1 MDQVDSTQTASLW
14 DPPGPWD
21 FPPPPPPGRPGV
33 SRDGP
38 GTPWG
43 RPDSLG
49 IPRRAPRPLPG
60 TSRTPPQ
67 IRVDIR
73 STRHKF
79 GPAECA
85 KRLN

>member
-21 FPPPPPPGRPGV
+21 FPPPPPPGRPVV

-38 GTPWG
+38 GTPGG

-49 IPRRAPRPLPG
+49 IPRRAPRPPPG
-60 TSRTPPQ
+60 TSRPPSPGLFTE
-67 IRVDIR
+67 RVR
-73 STRHKF
+73 YW
-79 GPAECA
+79 AWA
-85 KRLN
+85 WRLH